1 MDSWKRFNET
11 RLPKKKYFYSNLN
24 MEDITGADHKHA
36 KNVWKNF
43 EIKSFSYYHDL
54 YVQ

>member
-36 KNVWKNF
+36 KNVWKKF
-43 EIKSFSYYHDL
+43 EIKSFGYYHDL